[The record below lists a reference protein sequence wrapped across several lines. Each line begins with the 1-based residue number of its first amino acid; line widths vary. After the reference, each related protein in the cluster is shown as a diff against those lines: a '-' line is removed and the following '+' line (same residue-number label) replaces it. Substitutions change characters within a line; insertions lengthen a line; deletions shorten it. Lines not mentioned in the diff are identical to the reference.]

1 MTSESLPLDPGA
13 LGGANVA
20 TPGSPWLRLFVAF
33 VGSAVAGAVL
43 LLALLVGI
51 QAAYAGR
58 ALPGVNVA
66 GFDIAGMTRDAAAA
80 SLEAALPSLTNGTLS
95 LVVGNE
101 TLPLRYGDLGREY
114 DTDAMLD
121 AAFAVGRSG
130 DPLARGLEELRT
142 LVRGNQI
149 APRVQWN
156 EAMLATALTAAA
168 KGFDREPLDAT
179 VTRAENGHFL
189 VSEASYGRRLDPT
202 AALAEMRDIL
212 ADPAAPAAST
222 VKVSVEPIMPR
233 VLTAQA
239 EYARSRAELLASLKL
254 TAVSGK
260 DKWTILA
267 KEVRTWISFRAGT
280 YGGLQVELVGPP
292 MAKSLAALA
301 KKVARDPKDAAFLTG
316 KSGLIVGV
324 VKGVNGR
331 TLDVVGS
338 MTAIAAAYETYGED
352 PLPAPTVELAVTV
365 VKPKLTT
372 EEANKVAPLM
382 TRLSTWTT
390 YYPPGE
396 GNYFGKNI
404 SIPAKII
411 SGTVVPN
418 GSWFSF
424 WDTVGIP
431 TAAQGYGPGG
441 VIVNGR
447 SDPTGAFAGGICSCS
462 TTLFNAAIRAG
473 LPFGKRDNHYYYI
486 PRYPLGLDAT
496 VWMYSWTSRQD
507 MTFRNDT
514 GHPILIRSLNSY
526 GVVRF
531 DIYGVP
537 DGRRTTFSKPTI
549 KNVVK
554 SHDTTVKTT
563 AIPVGT
569 TKRVEFPHDGM
580 DVWVTRTV
588 TRNGVVIHRETIY
601 SDYKVVNGELWVGV
615 APSGPAATP
624 TPSPSASST
633 TTVWA

>member
-1 MTSESLPLDPGA
+1 MTSESLPLEPGT
-13 LGGANVA
+13 LGGATVA
-20 TPGSPWLRLFVAF
+20 APGSPWLRLFLAF
-33 VGSAVAGAVL
+33 VGSALAGAVL
-43 LLALLVGI
+43 VLALLVGI
-51 QAAYAGR
+51 QAAYSGR

-66 GFDIAGMTRDAAAA
+66 GIDVAGMTREDAAAK
-80 SLEAALPSLTNGTLS
+80 LEASLPSLTNGTLS
-95 LVVGNE
+95 LVIGDE
-101 TLPLRYGDLGREY
+101 TLPLEYGDLGRAY

-121 AAFAVGRSG
+121 AAFTIGRNG
-130 DPLARGLEELRT
+130 DPIARGLEELRT

-149 APRVQWN
+149 APRVSWD
-156 EAMLATALTAAA
+156 EGMLATALTAAA
-168 KGFDREPLDAT
+168 KGFDREPVDAT
-179 VTRAENGHFL
+179 VTRAENGHFV
-189 VSEASYGRRLDPT
+189 VSDASYGRRLDP
-202 AALAEMRDIL
+202 AGALADVHEIL
-212 ADPAAPAAST
+212 ADPNASSAST
-222 VKVSVEPIMPR
+222 VKVSVELVMPR

-239 EYARSRAELLASLKL
+239 EYARTRAELLGSMKL
-254 TAVSGK
+254 TVVSGK
-260 DKWTILA
+260 DKWTISA
-267 KEVRTWISFRAGT
+267 KEVRSWITFRSET
-280 YGGLQVELVGPP
+280 YGGLRVELVGPQ
-292 MAKSLAALA
+292 MAKSLSALA

-316 KSGLIVGV
+316 KTGLIVGV

-338 MTAIAAAYETYGED
+338 MTAIATAYEAYGES
-352 PLPAPTVELAVTV
+352 PLPAPTVQLAVTV

-396 GNYFGKNI
+396 GNFFGANI
-404 SIPAKII
+404 QVPARII

-441 VIVNGR
+441 VIVNGH

-507 MTFRNDT
+507 MTFKNDT

-537 DGRRTTFSKPTI
+537 DGRRVSFSKPII
-549 KNVVK
+549 KDVVK
-554 SHDTTVKTT
+554 SHDTTVYTT

-580 DVWVTRTV
+580 NVWVTRTV
-588 TRNGVVIHRETIY
+588 TRNGVVIHKETIY
-601 SDYKVVNGELWVGV
+601 SDYKVVIGELWIGV
-615 APSGPAATP
+615 APSEATP
-624 TPSPSASST
+624 TPSPSASMT

>member
-1 MTSESLPLDPGA
+1 MTSESLPLEPGA
-13 LGGANVA
+13 LGGATA
-20 TPGSPWLRLFVAF
+20 ASPGSPWLRLFLAF
-33 VGSAVAGAVL
+33 VGSAIAGAL
-43 LLALLVGI
+43 LVLALLVGI

-66 GFDIAGMTRDAAAA
+66 GIDVAGMTRQAAAA
-80 SLEAALPSLTNGTLS
+80 KLEASLPSLTNGTLS
-95 LVVGNE
+95 LVIGDE
-101 TLPLRYGDLGREY
+101 SLHLEYGDLGRAY

-121 AAFAVGRSG
+121 AAFAVGRNG
-130 DPLARGLEELRT
+130 DPLTRGLEELRT
-142 LVRGNQI
+142 LLRGNQV
-149 APRVQWN
+149 APRVRWD
-156 EAMLATALTAAA
+156 ETMLATALTAAA
-168 KGFDREPLDAT
+168 KGFDREPVDAT
-179 VTRAENGHFL
+179 VTRAENSHFV
-189 VSEASYGRRLDPT
+189 VSEASYGRRLDP
-202 AALAEMRDIL
+202 AGAIADIREIL

-222 VKVSVEPIMPR
+222 VKVSVEPVMPR

-239 EYARSRAELLASLKL
+239 EYARSRAELLGSLKL

-260 DKWTILA
+260 DKWTISA
-267 KEVRTWISFRAGT
+267 KEVRSWISFRSEI
-280 YGGLQVELVGPP
+280 YGGLRVELVGPQ
-292 MAKSLAALA
+292 MAKSLTALA

-316 KSGLIVGV
+316 KTGLIVGV

-338 MTAIAAAYETYGED
+338 MTAIATAYEAYGES
-352 PLPAPTVELAVTV
+352 PLPAPVVKLAVTV
-365 VKPKLTT
+365 VPPKLTT

-396 GNYFGKNI
+396 GNFFGANI
-404 SIPAKII
+404 QVPARII

-431 TAAQGYGPGG
+431 TAEQGYGPGG
-441 VIVNGR
+441 VIVNGH

-507 MTFRNDT
+507 MTFKNDT
-514 GHPILIRSLNSY
+514 GHPILIRSINSY

-537 DGRRTTFSKPTI
+537 DGRRVSFSKPII
-549 KNVVK
+549 KDVVK
-554 SHDTTVKTT
+554 SHDTTVYTT

-580 DVWVTRTV
+580 NVWVTRTV

-601 SDYKVVNGELWVGV
+601 SDYKVVIGELWVGV
-615 APSGPAATP
+615 APSEPTPTP
-624 TPSPSASST
+624 TPSASTS

>member
-1 MTSESLPLDPGA
+1 MTSESLPLEPGA
-13 LGGANVA
+13 LGRA
-20 TPGSPWLRLFVAF
+20 TAVPGSPWLRLVVAF
-33 VGSAVAGAVL
+33 AGSAVTGALL
-43 LLALLVGI
+43 LLALLAGI

-58 ALPGVNVA
+58 ALPGVEVA
-66 GFDIAGMTRDAAAA
+66 GVDVSGMTRADAAA
-80 SLEAALPSLTNGTLS
+80 SLEASLPSLTNGTLS
-95 LVVGNE
+95 LVIGDE
-101 TLPLRYGDLGREY
+101 TLPLQYGDLGREY

-130 DPLARGLEELRT
+130 DPLARGLDELRT
-142 LVRGNQI
+142 LVRGNRV
-149 APRVQWN
+149 APQVRWD
-156 EAMLATALTAAA
+156 EAMLASALSAAA
-168 KGFDREPLDAT
+168 RGFDREPVDAT
-179 VTRAENGHFL
+179 VTRGQNGHF
-189 VSEASYGRRLDPT
+189 VISEATYGRRLDPA
-202 AALAEMRDIL
+202 AALAEMRVIL
-212 ADPAAPAAST
+212 ADPAAPAASA
-222 VKVSVEPIMPR
+222 VKVSVEPLMPR
-233 VLTAQA
+233 VLTSQA

-254 TAVSGK
+254 IAVSGK
-260 DKWTILA
+260 DKWTIPA
-267 KEVRTWISFRAGT
+267 KEVRTWISFRAGPF
-280 YGGLQVELVGPP
+280 GGLRVELVGPQ
-292 MAKSLAALA
+292 MAKSLTALA
-301 KKVARDPKDAAFLTG
+301 KKVARAPKDAAFLTG
-316 KSGLIVGV
+316 KGGLIVGV
-324 VKGVNGR
+324 VSGINGR

-338 MTAIAAAYETYGED
+338 MTAIAAAYEGTVEE
-352 PLPAPTVELAVTV
+352 PSPAPTVQLAVTV
-365 VKPKLTT
+365 VEPKLST

-396 GNYFGKNI
+396 GNFFGANI
-404 SIPAKII
+404 QVPARII

-424 WDTVGIP
+424 WDTVGVP

-441 VIVNGR
+441 VIVNGH

-473 LPFGKRDNHYYYI
+473 LPFNKRDNHYYYI

-507 MTFRNDT
+507 MTFKNDT
-514 GHPILIRSLNSY
+514 GYPILIRSFNSY

-554 SHDTTVKTT
+554 SHDTTVETT

-588 TRNGVVIHRETIY
+588 TRNGVVIHKETIF
-601 SDYKVVNGELWVGV
+601 SDYKVVIGELWVGV
-615 APSGPAATP
+615 APSGPTPTP
-624 TPSPSASST
+624 TPSPSASLM
-633 TTVWA
+633 TTVWI